1 MKRLPILLIYSRIG
15 LGLIII
21 GLSLLQPA
29 YFRTIIITLIALGLI
44 SDILDGIIARKLGI
58 STAKMR
64 RLDSTVDQFFW
75 LAVVASCYIIA
86 PEFFKSNL
94 IQILILIGLEVACYI
109 VSFVKFRKEVATHAI
124 SSKIWT
130 LTLFATLIQIIAVNH
145 SVILFNICLYLGII
159 TRLEIISIF
168 LIIKNWTNDVPS
180 VYHAVLIRKG
190 KTIKRHKLF
199 NG

>member
-1 MKRLPILLIYSRIG
+1 M
-15 LGLIII
+15 
-21 GLSLLQPA
+21 
-29 YFRTIIITLIALGLI
+29 
-44 SDILDGIIARKLGI
+44 SDIFEGIIARRLGI
-58 STAKMR
+58 STAKLR
-64 RLDSTVDQFFW
+64 RMDSTVDQFFW

-94 IQILILIGLEVACYI
+94 IQILVLIGLEAACYVI
-109 VSFVKFRKEVATHAI
+109 SFVKFRKEVATHAI

-130 LTLFATLIQIIAVNH
+130 LILFATLIQIIAVTH
-145 SVILFNICLYLGII
+145 SVILFNTCLYVGII
-159 TRLEIISIF
+159 TRIEIISIF

-190 KTIKRHKLF
+190 KSIKRHKLF